1 MKEKGTAG
9 REVNPVSNLQSI
21 VWPAATDVPEAIVRV
36 LVVGGPLIDKVS
48 VTVKHLNVGVVAVA
62 FT

>member
-1 MKEKGTAG
+1 VKEKGTAG

-21 VWPAATDVPEAIVRV
+21 VWPAATDAPDAIVRV
-36 LVVGGPLIDKVS
+36 LVVGGPLTVKVR
-48 VTVKHLNVGVVAVA
+48 VTVKHLRVGVVPVA